1 MIEEIK
7 ITKFGSYRFIVPS
20 DWFESILN
28 NSIPNQIF
36 NNSIFLNTKRNKIN
50 KKIDRSK
57 IIIVIYEIM
66 DYIIDYFKVDYI
78 IIVKFDNTQK
88 IIDLDDVGICI
99 PQNIEYLNIKFE
111 KRIIENAF
119 LRSTDFSIIKNNTF
133 LEESTNQLLNE
144 PKLNE
149 KDKSTTIRR
158 INTDSG
164 KFSSSS
170 NNNNII
176 EENNINQIN
185 QNNNTNNKLS
195 VNSKNNNSN
204 QIKSKKYE
212 GNNRIKENFLEGD
225 MNELNSN
232 DKFHNISQ
240 KYYRHLSLKDLT
252 KEKIK
257 LNNNIKNEEEL
268 NDKVKKYL
276 FNESELTINL
286 SSFEHESIDPIGLIN
301 PSIYCFMVCILQTL
315 LSIPELNYYFL
326 SESYSNK
333 NNKIKKSKDNNNQ
346 NTPICDEYNDFI
358 KQYLLSK
365 KYMQIPRSLKII
377 CNNLLGGI
385 RMHDCQEFF
394 VCFLQ
399 ALQDE
404 LNNKEKT
411 NIPENITMEQKWIIY
426 RKINYSFIDSIFTG
440 LMRSTVQCK
449 NCSYKSFTY
458 DPFIDLSVSINKYQ
472 NLQKCLKQ
480 YFDNEK
486 IDGEYKCEH
495 CKQNS
500 KVS

>member
-88 IIDLDDVGICI
+88 IIDLDDVGICT

-257 LNNNIKNEEEL
+257 LI
-268 NDKVKKYL
+268 
-276 FNESELTINL
+276 
-286 SSFEHESIDPIGLIN
+286 
-301 PSIYCFMVCILQTL
+301 
-315 LSIPELNYYFL
+315 
-326 SESYSNK
+326 
-333 NNKIKKSKDNNNQ
+333 
-346 NTPICDEYNDFI
+346 
-358 KQYLLSK
+358 
-365 KYMQIPRSLKII
+365 
-377 CNNLLGGI
+377 
-385 RMHDCQEFF
+385 
-394 VCFLQ
+394 
-399 ALQDE
+399 
-404 LNNKEKT
+404 
-411 NIPENITMEQKWIIY
+411 
-426 RKINYSFIDSIFTG
+426 
-440 LMRSTVQCK
+440 
-449 NCSYKSFTY
+449 
-458 DPFIDLSVSINKYQ
+458 
-472 NLQKCLKQ
+472 
-480 YFDNEK
+480 
-486 IDGEYKCEH
+486 
-495 CKQNS
+495 
-500 KVS
+500 